1 MPAGL
6 ELLHQQL
13 EAIRVAA
20 LRAANAGAAVLRNL
34 RLEPG
39 ALIAGYHRLSLRPGA
54 RLWIVALGKAAP
66 AMAAAAAEC
75 LGDRLA
81 GGVVTTLE
89 ASPPIHPRISSI
101 LTGHPLPDQGSLA
114 AGEASRALVARA
126 GPDDLLLALISGG
139 GSAMYELLQEGTSL
153 DEVRALNDMLIRSG
167 APVQEINTVRKAL
180 SLVKGGGLARLA
192 LPARTV
198 GLVLSD
204 VVGNSLAAVASGP
217 TAGRA
222 LKPGEARR
230 ILQARGLWDQT
241 SPEIRAALTSSAPA
255 SRAEERIPGPLNIL
269 IGSNRDMVRAAIDE
283 ALRLGL
289 RPIVVTARM
298 QGEARQVG
306 ARFGRRLLRAPGR
319 TCLLMG
325 GETTVSVRGRGKGGR
340 NQELALAAA
349 LELEG
354 ASGIAV
360 LAFASDGVDGPTD
373 AAGAAVDGTTL
384 ARARRLGLDPRAA
397 LAANDSYSLLHAC
410 EALITTGLTG
420 TNVGDL
426 VVGLRS

>member
-1 MPAGL
+1 
-6 ELLHQQL
+6 
-13 EAIRVAA
+13 
-20 LRAANAGAAVLRNL
+20 
-34 RLEPG
+34 
-39 ALIAGYHRLSLRPGA
+39 
-54 RLWIVALGKAAP
+54 
-66 AMAAAAAEC
+66 
-75 LGDRLA
+75 
-81 GGVVTTLE
+81 
-89 ASPPIHPRISSI
+89 
-101 LTGHPLPDQGSLA
+101 
-114 AGEASRALVARA
+114 
-126 GPDDLLLALISGG
+126 
-139 GSAMYELLQEGTSL
+139 
-153 DEVRALNDMLIRSG
+153 
-167 APVQEINTVRKAL
+167 
-180 SLVKGGGLARLA
+180 LA

-241 SPEIRAALTSSAPA
+241 SPEIRAVLTSSAPA